1 MSVYLDVNATMP
13 PDPEAVEAMIAAL
26 RDGFGNPSSAH
37 AAGRLARRMLERS
50 REEVAALL
58 GVAPECV
65 VLTSGGTEAN
75 AAGLSGLT
83 CAGAGPAGRV
93 VLVSAVEHPSVQ
105 QQACGLERL
114 GARRETIPVGAGGI
128 VDLDAL
134 ERLLAVAGPGAVAC
148 IQAANSETGVLQPLD
163 EIARL
168 LARAGAVLHCDAV
181 QAAGKLL
188 LDTAVEAAVTL
199 AIAGHKLGAPPGAG
213 ALVVR
218 EGIEPAPLI
227 AGRQERC
234 RRGGTENVP
243 AAVALG
249 VAARLARARLD
260 DWTRLAGRRDR
271 LEAELLAALPGS
283 VVWGADSPR
292 LPNTTCL
299 GLPNGVR
306 GAVAVAALDLA
317 GIAISSG
324 PACSSG
330 LERGSPTVA
339 AMGGSREQAEA
350 VARISLAPDTPD
362 AALAAVVVALKEVV
376 EKAGRSLG

>member
-1 MSVYLDVNATMP
+1 MSAYLDVNATMP

-26 RDGFGNPSSAH
+26 RDGLGNPSSAH
-37 AAGRLARRMLERS
+37 AAGRRARRMLERS

-58 GVAPECV
+58 GVAPERV

-75 AAGLSGLT
+75 AAGLWALAG
-83 CAGAGPAGRV
+83 AGAGPAGRV

-105 QQACGLERL
+105 EQARGLERL
-114 GARRETIPVGAGGI
+114 GARRETVPVDAYGT
-128 VDLDAL
+128 VDFDAL
-134 ERLLAVAGPGAVAC
+134 ERLLVDAGPGALVC

-163 EIARL
+163 DITRL
-168 LARAGAVLHCDAV
+168 LVRAGAVLHCDAV
-181 QAAGKLL
+181 QAAGKMPLGA
-188 LDTAVEAAVTL
+188 AVEAADTL

-227 AGRQERC
+227 AGRQERG

-271 LEAELLAALPGS
+271 LEAELLAALPGA
-283 VVWGADSPR
+283 VVWGVGSPR

-362 AALAAVVVALKEVV
+362 AALAAVVVALREVV

>member
-1 MSVYLDVNATMP
+1 MSAYLDVNATMP

-26 RDGFGNPSSAH
+26 RDGLGNPSSAH

-50 REEVAALL
+50 REEVAAFL
-58 GVAPECV
+58 GVAPERV
-65 VLTSGGTEAN
+65 VFTSGGTEAN

-83 CAGAGPAGRV
+83 YAGAGPPGRV

-105 QQACGLERL
+105 EQALELQRR
-114 GARRETIPVGAGGI
+114 GARRETIPVGADGI
-128 VDLDAL
+128 ADLDAL
-134 ERLLAVAGPGAVAC
+134 ERQLADAGPGAVAC

-163 EIARL
+163 EIARVL
-168 LARAGAVLHCDAV
+168 VRAGAVLHCDAV
-181 QAAGKLL
+181 QAAGKVPLGA
-188 LDTAVEAAVTL
+188 AVEAATTL
-199 AIAGHKLGAPPGAG
+199 AVAGHKLGAPPGAG

-227 AGRQERC
+227 AGRQERG

-260 DWTRLAGRRDR
+260 DWTGLAVRRDR

-283 VVWGADSPR
+283 VVWGAGPPR

-339 AMGGSREQAEA
+339 AMGGSRAQAAA
-350 VARISLAPDTPD
+350 VARLSLAPDTPD
-362 AALAAVVVALKEVV
+362 AALAAVVVALTEVV
-376 EKAGRSLG
+376 ERAGRSLG